1 MRHSVELTTPI
12 PSAEKIAERLGL
24 SKQRR
29 KMLFDLADGSHVEKT
44 IRSSSRKTVRKVSS
58 KGAQTSR

>member
-1 MRHSVELTTPI
+1 VELTTPI

-29 KMLFDLADGSHVEKT
+29 KMLFDLADGGNVEKT